1 MYVCNRM
8 SIMLLVPLT
17 HMMAPFCIVK
27 LDRLYQALE
36 ICTFNEKGVFVFK
49 QVQLNACRAP

>member
-1 MYVCNRM
+1 
-8 SIMLLVPLT
+8 MLLLPLT